1 MRKTHKNNNS
11 IKCDTLYTRQKTK
24 TMIAYTDIMKKITNK
39 KTKETTLC
47 QK

>member
-11 IKCDTLYTRQKTK
+11 ITCDNLYTIHLSK
-24 TMIAYTDIMKKITNK
+24 TMIGYTDNMKNNNK
-39 KTKETTLC
+39 DNTLC

>member
-1 MRKTHKNNNS
+1 MKKTSKNNNS
-11 IKCDTLYTRQKTK
+11 IKCDTLCYIQKSK
-24 TMIAYTDIMKKITNK
+24 TMIGYTDNMKNKQK

>member
-11 IKCDTLYTRQKTK
+11 IKCDNLYTRHLSK
-24 TMIAYTDIMKKITNK
+24 TMIGYTDNMKNNNK
-39 KTKETTLC
+39 DNTLC